1 MTHVGGA
8 GDASVSTPRRG
19 VRLGLYSTG
28 EPASTQLINSADD
41 ALFERILHNP
51 NHVLC
56 YLISTQQVIG
66 SDSDA
71 TTESYLRR
79 LVACRVITF

>member
-1 MTHVGGA
+1 MIIAMTHVGGA

-28 EPASTQLINSADD
+28 EPAPTQLTNSADD

-51 NHVLC
+51 NHVFHC
-56 YLISTQQVIG
+56 YLISTQQVI
-66 SDSDA
+66 A
-71 TTESYLRR
+71 
-79 LVACRVITF
+79 